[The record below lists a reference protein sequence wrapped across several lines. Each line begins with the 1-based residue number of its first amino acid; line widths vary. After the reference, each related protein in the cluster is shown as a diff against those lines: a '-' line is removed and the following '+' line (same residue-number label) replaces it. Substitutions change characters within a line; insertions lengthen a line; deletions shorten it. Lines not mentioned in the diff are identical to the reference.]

1 MGFTFDP
8 LSLTAYTDEMS
19 FSLIS
24 EAVLTTDLMGK
35 IAVRSGLSAG
45 TVAINL
51 MTGDL
56 FVTDRSCGF
65 DNPQGD
71 INFTQVDITIVD
83 KQIKM
88 EVCPNDLR
96 EYYLSQQMSPSAV
109 AGGEQVPFEEV
120 IANYYIQKI
129 KNYNEGF
136 LINGDGV
143 VDGLVAQLKASSATV
158 PAGAAV
164 WTPSNAI
171 DQALDLYDAIGEEV
185 KDRSDLIM
193 VVSPTNYRMLVRALV
208 AADLYNYKSVT
219 GNEII
224 ELPGTN
230 LSVVKSSGLNSTA
243 LTADFAFAGPAE
255 FIVAGTGLTDDMSSF
270 GMFYA
275 PADDVVKVR
284 AYWRLGVAVYQANLF
299 AHNNL

>member
-8 LSLTAYTDEMS
+8 TTIQKYTDEMS

-35 IAVRSGLSAG
+35 ISVRTNLSAG

-51 MTGDL
+51 MSGDL
-56 FVTDRSCGF
+56 NVTDRSCGF
-65 DNPQGD
+65 DLPSGD
-71 INFTQVDITIVD
+71 INFSQVDITIAE
-83 KQIKM
+83 KQVKM
-88 EVCPNDLR
+88 EVCPKDLR
-96 EYYLSQQMSPSAV
+96 EYYLSQYMSPSAN
-109 AGGEQVPFEEV
+109 AEDVPFEEV

-136 LINGDGV
+136 LINGDGT
-143 VDGLVAQLKASSATV
+143 VDGLEAQLKASAATV
-158 PAGAAV
+158 PAGAAA
-164 WTPSNAI
+164 WTLLNAV

-185 KDRSDLIM
+185 KDRNDLIM
-193 VVSPTNYRMLVRALV
+193 VVSPANYRTLVRALV

-219 GNEII
+219 GNEIV

-230 LSVVKSSGLNSTA
+230 CSIIKSSGLTGS
-243 LTADFAFAGPAE
+243 DFVFAGPAE
-255 FIVAGTGLTDDMSSF
+255 FIVAGTGLDDASSF
-270 GMFYA
+270 GMFYS